1 MTAVTGGFVLRRVTA
16 FLEEVIWNLDERQ
29 RVLSAAR
36 RRLSSPADPATVHA
50 ISVLSDNLDT
60 SSSSSVAAAAT
71 ASAAMGGGK
80 PSALSVLILSISLAL
95 RRRHADAARSLLDLF
110 ALDPTAARGDIAP
123 QLFEELFLPH
133 FFQVVRWFADRR
145 SRVLSS
151 VEEGGRVGATAS
163 MAILSR
169 MSGGQATELRELE
182 RTYENV
188 MDENSK
194 VYAGYLKEVLRSG
207 DGVRPPEL
215 VFPMADGNED
225 ETKEAVEDEIFREAI
240 GSTNERF
247 NLPGGRTSFA
257 RAPSLYPQR
266 INPQLLY
273 KESSID
279 SIGSRIKDV
288 SGSDE
293 AFNSV
298 ENSDVSSS
306 DPEPHQE
313 EEDRKQA
320 TLQRRRQQQRQRRKS
335 SVSLS
340 STDLGRVVADN
351 FLAST
356 KQAPPKDFVCPITN
370 QLFDDPVTLETGQTY
385 ERRAIQEWLD
395 RGNMTCPITRQKL
408 HSAKLPKT
416 NYVLKR
422 LIASWQEEN
431 DCSTTVT
438 PASSR
443 KPSPTVARRTN
454 PPKRSPS
461 PTSVISQ
468 ATTDGTTG
476 DLQHAIT
483 CLCTSEVLSEAE
495 MAVLYIE
502 RLWRETGA
510 DTKVL
515 SSLSKPAVVNGFV
528 EMLFHSVEQQVL
540 RTTVFLLCE
549 LASRDKLVIQS
560 LTRVDS
566 DVEFI
571 VALFK
576 KGLVEAVVL
585 IYLLRPSFESFLEM
599 GMVEALLLVL
609 KSSDDSY
616 NMCLKPK
623 AASILLLQQILAID
637 NKIPSEVIDVVVSEG
652 VVESVIPSLVANLE
666 EERMAAMRIIMR
678 CMEVDGKS
686 RHMIVGKVGLD
697 VMLENFVTVSD
708 IERFEIVRFLFELV
722 KLDRINNDRLLH
734 SIKDGGKFSM
744 MHALLVYLQTALQD
758 QSPIIAG
765 LLLQLDILV
774 EPRKASIYREE
785 AIDALISCL
794 RNPDFHNSQLLAVE
808 TILSLQGR
816 FSSSGEPIVR
826 ALLLKRAG
834 MKRGNRSSTGSDQ
847 INYVLDESKD
857 TLEEER
863 AAEEWERKMAFVLVS
878 HEFGLLF
885 ETLAEGLKS
894 EEREFFSACL
904 VSASWLT
911 YMLSILPDTGL
922 RGAAKVC
929 LLKHFVSI
937 LKSAKHADD
946 KALAMLALR
955 SFIQDSDGLHELT
968 FDIKD
973 IITTL
978 RELKKS
984 YVLAKELLKLFCHG
998 KESCILDM
1006 WNHKVLVQVDCSM
1019 HGEVL
1024 SICYFKNRIISGHS
1038 DGTVKVWGCGQK
1050 LLHQVQETREHA
1062 KAVTSLAIS
1071 PSGKKLFSGS
1081 IDKSLRVLTWNG
1093 GSKIINPNKYV
1104 KCLCLVQSK
1113 LYCGCNDNSIQEF
1126 DIATGTF
1133 YTIQSSNKKLLAK
1146 ANPVYALEVQDGLI
1160 YSASSPLDGTAV
1172 KIWDA
1177 SDYSQVGSLPST
1189 LEVRCMAISNELI
1202 YLGSK
1207 TGVVEIW
1214 AKDKL
1219 LRVGALQIGTNCKV
1233 QCMAVVGDE
1242 VLVVGTSN
1250 GRLQAWGL
1258 T

>member
-50 ISVLSDNLDT
+50 ISVLSDNLDP

-71 ASAAMGGGK
+71 ASAAVGGGK

-110 ALDPTAARGDIAP
+110 AHDPTAARGDIAP

-133 FFQVVRWFADRR
+133 LFQVVRWFADRR

-188 MDENSK
+188 MDENSR

-225 ETKEAVEDEIFREAI
+225 ETKEEVEDEIFREAI

-247 NLPGGRTSFA
+247 NPIWSEGDQSVELPGGRTSFA

-288 SGSDE
+288 PGSDE

-298 ENSDVSSS
+298 VNSDVSSS

-408 HSAKLPKT
+408 HSTKLPKT

-422 LIASWQEEN
+422 LIASWREEN

-438 PASSR
+438 PVSSR

-528 EMLFHSVEQQVL
+528 EMLFHSVEPQVL

-576 KGLVEAVVL
+576 K
-585 IYLLRPSFESFLEM
+585 
-599 GMVEALLLVL
+599 
-609 KSSDDSY
+609 
-616 NMCLKPK
+616 
-623 AASILLLQQILAID
+623 
-637 NKIPSEVIDVVVSEG
+637 
-652 VVESVIPSLVANLE
+652 
-666 EERMAAMRIIMR
+666 RI
-678 CMEVDGKS
+678 G
-686 RHMIVGKVGLD
+686 
-697 VMLENFVTVSD
+697 
-708 IERFEIVRFLFELV
+708 
-722 KLDRINNDRLLH
+722 
-734 SIKDGGKFSM
+734 
-744 MHALLVYLQTALQD
+744 
-758 QSPIIAG
+758 
-765 LLLQLDILV
+765 
-774 EPRKASIYREE
+774 
-785 AIDALISCL
+785 
-794 RNPDFHNSQLLAVE
+794 
-808 TILSLQGR
+808 
-816 FSSSGEPIVR
+816 
-826 ALLLKRAG
+826 
-834 MKRGNRSSTGSDQ
+834 
-847 INYVLDESKD
+847 
-857 TLEEER
+857 
-863 AAEEWERKMAFVLVS
+863 
-878 HEFGLLF
+878 
-885 ETLAEGLKS
+885 
-894 EEREFFSACL
+894 
-904 VSASWLT
+904 
-911 YMLSILPDTGL
+911 
-922 RGAAKVC
+922 
-929 LLKHFVSI
+929 
-937 LKSAKHADD
+937 
-946 KALAMLALR
+946 
-955 SFIQDSDGLHELT
+955 
-968 FDIKD
+968 
-973 IITTL
+973 
-978 RELKKS
+978 
-984 YVLAKELLKLFCHG
+984 
-998 KESCILDM
+998 
-1006 WNHKVLVQVDCSM
+1006 
-1019 HGEVL
+1019 
-1024 SICYFKNRIISGHS
+1024 
-1038 DGTVKVWGCGQK
+1038 
-1050 LLHQVQETREHA
+1050 
-1062 KAVTSLAIS
+1062 
-1071 PSGKKLFSGS
+1071 
-1081 IDKSLRVLTWNG
+1081 
-1093 GSKIINPNKYV
+1093 
-1104 KCLCLVQSK
+1104 
-1113 LYCGCNDNSIQEF
+1113 
-1126 DIATGTF
+1126 
-1133 YTIQSSNKKLLAK
+1133 
-1146 ANPVYALEVQDGLI
+1146 
-1160 YSASSPLDGTAV
+1160 
-1172 KIWDA
+1172 
-1177 SDYSQVGSLPST
+1177 
-1189 LEVRCMAISNELI
+1189 
-1202 YLGSK
+1202 
-1207 TGVVEIW
+1207 
-1214 AKDKL
+1214 
-1219 LRVGALQIGTNCKV
+1219 
-1233 QCMAVVGDE
+1233 
-1242 VLVVGTSN
+1242 
-1250 GRLQAWGL
+1250 
-1258 T
+1258 